1 MTFEN
6 AKRFFENHFGEKST
20 EFVTLAQSGSARV
33 NFRAENQNGKYIIT
47 YNENTLENES
57 FLYFSE
63 VFSTLKLNTPKI
75 YKISDDRKMYIQE
88 YLGND
93 TLSEII
99 FKEGQSENVESLVKE
114 TLEKLFQLQIQTQ
127 DQIDYTQT
135 FEYESYDD
143 LPVMHDLYY
152 FKNFVADVL
161 ELEYHKSSL
170 LKEFKKL
177 VNLIENLEPK
187 GLMIRD
193 FQARNI
199 MVNELNEVSFIDYQS
214 AMRGPLMYDV
224 ISFLFQAKAN
234 FPEEFKNRM
243 LEFYLQQLE
252 NKEIQ
257 SQLKDSVKPIQLMR
271 FLQVLGAYGF
281 RGLIQRKQHFIASI
295 DKGIEN
301 ITAFSENWE
310 DMKNY
315 PELKKVIGQLNS
327 DKIKLKIEEILNHN
341 EKM

>member
-1 MTFEN
+1 MTFEY

-33 NFRAENQNGKYIIT
+33 NFRAKNQNGTYIIT
-47 YNENTLENES
+47 YNENVRENES

-63 VFSTLKLNTPKI
+63 LFSSFHLNTPKI
-75 YKISDDRKMYIQE
+75 YTVSDDRKLYIQE
-88 YLGND
+88 YLGNH

-99 FKEGQSENVESLVKE
+99 FKEEQSENVKSLVEK
-114 TLEKLFQLQIQTQ
+114 TLEKLFQTQTQTQ
-127 DQIDYTQT
+127 DHIDFTQT
-135 FEYESYDD
+135 FEYESYDE
-143 LPVMHDLYY
+143 LPIIHDLYY

-170 LKEFKKL
+170 LKEFKEL

-199 MVNELNEVSFIDYQS
+199 MVNDENEVSFIDYQS
-214 AMRGPLMYDV
+214 AMKGPLMYDV
-224 ISFLFQAKAN
+224 VSFLFQAKAN
-234 FPEEFKNRM
+234 FSENFKNEM
-243 LEFYLQQLE
+243 LEFYIQQFE

-257 SQLKDSVKPIQLMR
+257 FQLKNSVKPIQLMR

-281 RGLIQRKQHFIASI
+281 RGLIQRKPHFIGSI
-295 DKGIEN
+295 QKGIEN
-301 ITAFSENWE
+301 ITLFSNNWE
-310 DMKNY
+310 EMKNY
-315 PELKKVIGQLNS
+315 PELKKVIDQLS
-327 DKIKLKIEEILNHN
+327 LDITKSKIDQILNHN
-341 EKM
+341 H

>member
-1 MTFEN
+1 MTSEN

-33 NFRAENQNGKYIIT
+33 NFLAQNQTGKYIIT
-47 YNENTLENES
+47 YNENIPENES

-63 VFSTLKLNTPKI
+63 IFSDLNLNTPKI
-75 YKISDDRKMYIQE
+75 FTASDDKKMYIQE
-88 YLGND
+88 FLGSQTFSD
-93 TLSEII
+93 II
-99 FKEGQSENVESLVKE
+99 AKEGLSENVKSLVKQA
-114 TLEKLFQLQIQTQ
+114 LEKLFNLQILTQ
-127 DQIDYTQT
+127 NTIDFTQT
-135 FEYESYDD
+135 FEYESYDE

-152 FKNFVADVL
+152 FKNFIADVM
-161 ELEYHKSSL
+161 ELEYHKSTL

-199 MVNELNEVSFIDYQS
+199 MVNDKNEVSFIDYQS
-214 AMRGPLMYDV
+214 AMKGPLMYDV

-234 FPEEFKNRM
+234 FPEDLKNEM
-243 LEFYLQQLE
+243 LEFYIQQFE
-252 NKEIQ
+252 NKKIQ
-257 SQLKDSVKPIQLMR
+257 IQLRNSVKPIQLMR

-281 RGLIQRKQHFIASI
+281 RGLIQKKQHFIASI

-301 ITAFSENWE
+301 VTAFSNNWE
-310 DMKNY
+310 EIKNY
-315 PELKKVIGQLNS
+315 PELKKVIEQLS
-327 DKIKLKIEEILNHN
+327 LDKTKFKIKEILNH
-341 EKM
+341 

>member
-1 MTFEN
+1 MTFEY

-33 NFRAENQNGKYIIT
+33 NFRAKNQNGTYIIT
-47 YNENTLENES
+47 YNENVRENES

-63 VFSTLKLNTPKI
+63 IFSYFHLNTPKI
-75 YKISDDRKMYIQE
+75 YTVSDDRKLYIQE
-88 YLGND
+88 YLGNH

-99 FKEGQSENVESLVKE
+99 FKEEQSENVKSLVEK
-114 TLEKLFQLQIQTQ
+114 TLEKLFQTQTKTQ
-127 DQIDYTQT
+127 DHIDFTQT
-135 FEYESYDD
+135 FEYESYDE
-143 LPVMHDLYY
+143 LPIIHDLYY

-170 LKEFKKL
+170 LKEFKEL

-199 MVNELNEVSFIDYQS
+199 MVNDENEVSFIDYQS
-214 AMRGPLMYDV
+214 AMKGPLMYDV
-224 ISFLFQAKAN
+224 VSFLFQAKAN
-234 FPEEFKNRM
+234 FSENFKNEM
-243 LEFYLQQLE
+243 LEFYIQQFE

-257 SQLKDSVKPIQLMR
+257 FQLKNSVKPIQLMR

-281 RGLIQRKQHFIASI
+281 RGLIQRKPHFIGSI
-295 DKGIEN
+295 QKGIEN
-301 ITAFSENWE
+301 ITLFSNNWE
-310 DMKNY
+310 EMKNY
-315 PELKKVIGQLNS
+315 PELKKVIDQLS
-327 DKIKLKIEEILNHN
+327 LDITKSKIDQILNHN
-341 EKM
+341 D

>member
-1 MTFEN
+1 MTSEN

-33 NFRAENQNGKYIIT
+33 NFRAENQNSKYIIT
-47 YNENTLENES
+47 YNENILENES

-63 VFSTLKLNTPKI
+63 VFSGLHLNTPKI
-75 YKISDDRKMYIQE
+75 YKVSDDRKMYIQE
-88 YLGND
+88 YLGNH

-99 FKEGQSENVESLVKE
+99 FKEERSDNVESLVKQ
-114 TLEKLFQLQIQTQ
+114 TLEKLFQLQTETQ
-127 DQIDYTQT
+127 DQIDFTRT
-135 FEYESYDD
+135 FEYENYDE

-152 FKNFVADVL
+152 FKNFIADVL

-170 LKEFKKL
+170 LKEFKKI

-199 MVNELNEVSFIDYQS
+199 MVNENHNVSFIDYQS
-214 AMRGPLMYDV
+214 AMKGPLMYDV

-234 FPEEFKNRM
+234 FTEEFKDKM
-243 LEFYLQQLE
+243 LDFYIRKFE
-252 NKEIQ
+252 DTEIQ
-257 SQLKDSVKPIQLMR
+257 AQLKNSVKPTQLMR

-281 RGLIQRKQHFIASI
+281 RGLIQRKHHFITSI

-301 ITAFSENWE
+301 ITTFAENWE
-310 DMKNY
+310 QMKNY
-315 PELKKVIGQLNS
+315 PELKKVIEQLS
-327 DKIKLKIEEILNHN
+327 LEKTKLKIEEILKH
-341 EKM
+341 